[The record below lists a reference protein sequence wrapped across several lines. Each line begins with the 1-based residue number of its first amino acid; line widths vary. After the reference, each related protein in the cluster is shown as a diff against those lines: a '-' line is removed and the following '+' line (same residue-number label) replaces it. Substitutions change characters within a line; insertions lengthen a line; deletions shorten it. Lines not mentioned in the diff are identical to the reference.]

1 MFNKIIIKNT
11 LNYYRYRLAKKLK
24 ILFTNLMC
32 IYLNLFV
39 IQKKDKNL
47 FIDLGTNLGQGF
59 NLFSKHFKSSKF
71 EYLLVEANPSLKS
84 YLNKLINKIGKDK
97 IQLINKAA
105 FVYNGKTKLY
115 GLVEDHRGKLSDG
128 ASIIK
133 EHDSALYVSNEAD
146 ATEIECFRFV
156 EKLKELKNYDN
167 IIIKMDIEGSEYAV
181 LSDIIDN
188 INEIKN
194 ITHIFVEFHAKFV
207 GYKYK
212 SSYFIKEKEVIN
224 RLKIN
229 KISYTSYV

>member
-1 MFNKIIIKNT
+1 MIIKNY

-24 ILFTNLMC
+24 ILVTNLMC
-32 IYLNLFV
+32 IYLNFFV
-39 IQKKDKNL
+39 ILKNDKNL

-59 NLFSKHFKSSKF
+59 NLFSKHFRSSKF
-71 EYLLVEANPSLKS
+71 DYLLVEANPNLKS
-84 YLNKLINKIGKDK
+84 HLSKLINKIGKDK

-105 FVYNGKTKLY
+105 FVHNGKINLY
-115 GLVEDHRGKLSDG
+115 GLVEDHRGKISDG

-133 EHDSALYVSNEAD
+133 DHASLLYDANEEN

-156 EKLKELKNYDN
+156 EKLKELKIYDN

-181 LSDIIDN
+181 LNDIIDN

-207 GYKYK
+207 ADKYK
-212 SSYFIKEKEVIN
+212 SNYFNKEKELIN

-229 KISYTSYV
+229 KISYTTYV